1 MFNCTYTH
9 VSLTHTNNKI
19 ILKRTCE
26 MAQQVRVFSNKPD
39 SLTSIPSTFM
49 VERENYV
56 LQMFSGDILFVF

>member
-1 MFNCTYTH
+1 
-9 VSLTHTNNKI
+9 
-19 ILKRTCE
+19 

>member
-1 MFNCTYTH
+1 
-9 VSLTHTNNKI
+9 
-19 ILKRTCE
+19 

-39 SLTSIPSTFM
+39 SLTSIPSTFT